1 MRQSEG
7 ERGGAGERA
16 SRRDSEGEERR
27 EVGKPTPWAD
37 VLWERRGGGKGEGK
51 GEREGVKEGSR
62 EAHVM
67 SLTFQQAPLPQK
79 EN

>member
-37 VLWERRGGGKGEGK
+37 VLWERRGGGEGR
-51 GEREGVKEGSR
+51 GERR
-62 EAHVM
+62 ERGG
-67 SLTFQQAPLPQK
+67 
-79 EN
+79 